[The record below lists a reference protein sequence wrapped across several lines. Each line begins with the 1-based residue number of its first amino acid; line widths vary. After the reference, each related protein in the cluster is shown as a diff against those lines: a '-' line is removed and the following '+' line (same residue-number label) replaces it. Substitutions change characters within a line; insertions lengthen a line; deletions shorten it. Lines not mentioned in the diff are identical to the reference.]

1 MLAADVFSAYW
12 ESGWEDKEAISKV
25 SRRITRT
32 LLSAGSSAPMVEIF
46 RELRGRDPNP
56 EALMI
61 SLGQSFNRFLIK
73 FLIVFFSFRICL
85 HKTN

>member
-12 ESGWEDKEAISKV
+12 EAGWDDKEGITKISRK
-25 SRRITRT
+25 ITGT
-32 LLSAGSSAPMVEIF
+32 LLSAGSSIPMVELF

-61 SLGQSFNRFLIK
+61 SLGEYIP
-73 FLIVFFSFRICL
+73 
-85 HKTN
+85 

>member
-25 SRRITRT
+25 SRRITGT

-61 SLGQSFNRFLIK
+61 SLGQSVN
-73 FLIVFFSFRICL
+73 
-85 HKTN
+85 